1 MNKLNIDSTYGVVV
15 IQNCKAVS
23 VDKNYARIFGYNSP
37 IELME
42 STDSFLDLIDP
53 SLHDAAMANY
63 GDIISGR
70 VVPRGHTFRNVDRYG
85 RSFTIFAIDHLI
97 EWQGAPALQV
107 TVMDLSMVEQANE
120 QIKEVNLKYKR
131 MITDSRQGI
140 LVHKNF
146 KPLFVNQA
154 WVRLMRAESIEFVL
168 ARDDVLDRLL
178 PENRQTAINRNNAQ
192 LGGRRVDYD
201 NNVYQNVC
209 YDGTKRYFNVYDNLI
224 EWDGEP
230 ALQVILEDVTEHVE
244 LRKKLEYR
252 ASHDSLTDLY
262 NRSAIYDKLKASCS
276 NTGLLICML
285 IDIDNFK
292 SINDTHG
299 HYDGDEVIR
308 TLASILRKEVGE
320 LGIIGRWGGEEFIVF
335 LQSSDFELAKGIAE
349 NLRRIFNSTVFNLS
363 KGQLV
368 SSVSIGIAFSDCKCA
383 SQKGIDGIVKDAD
396 RNMYLAK
403 SNGKNQISWD

>member
-15 IQNCKAVS
+15 IQNYKAVS

-37 IELME
+37 QELMD
-42 STDSFLDLIDP
+42 SIDSFLDLIEP
-53 SLHDAAMANY
+53 SMHEAAMDNY
-63 GDIISGR
+63 KDIISGR

-85 RSFTIFAIDHLI
+85 RSFIIFAIDHLI

-107 TVMDLSMVEQANE
+107 TVIDLSMVEHANE
-120 QIKEVNLKYKR
+120 QIKELNLQFKR

-146 KPLFVNQA
+146 KPLFVNRA
-154 WVRLMRAESIEFVL
+154 WVKLMRAESIEFVL
-168 ARDDVLDRLL
+168 ARGDVLDRVL

-192 LGGRRVDYD
+192 LGGRRVEYD

-276 NTGLLICML
+276 NAESLVCLL

-299 HYDGDEVIR
+299 HHDGDEVIR
-308 TLASILRKEVGE
+308 TLASILKEKVGE

-335 LQSSDFELAKGIAE
+335 LQSSNFEQAKRVAE
-349 NLRRIFNSTVFNLS
+349 NLRQTFNNTVFDLS

-368 SSVSIGIAFSDCKCA
+368 SSVSIGIAISGCKCA
-383 SQKGIDGIVKDAD
+383 SQKGIDGLVKDAD